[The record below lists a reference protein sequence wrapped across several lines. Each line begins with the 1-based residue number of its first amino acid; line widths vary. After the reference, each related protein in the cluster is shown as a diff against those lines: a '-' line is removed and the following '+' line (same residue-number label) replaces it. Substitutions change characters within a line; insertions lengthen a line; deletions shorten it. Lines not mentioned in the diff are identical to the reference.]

1 MKFGLTIIAGFG
13 FLLKQVMN
21 KKGIVYLIGAGP
33 GDRGLITIKG
43 KELLQKADVI
53 VYDYLVNVDLLEYA
67 KESAEILYVG
77 KKSGQK
83 EMAQSSINALLVRK
97 ASKGNIVARL
107 KGGDPFTF
115 GRGGEEAEALQAK
128 KISFEIIPGVSSVSA
143 VPTYGGISLT
153 HRDFTSSFA
162 VVTGHEDPLKKKSNI
177 PWDAL
182 SQIGTVVFLMGVSK
196 LKKNM
201 GELIK
206 AGKNPETPVAII
218 TWGTYPQQ
226 RTLTG
231 TIENISDLVKK
242 HKEITSPGI
251 VVVGEVVKL
260 REIINW
266 YETKELFGKT
276 IVVTRPKSQAYDFI
290 KLLEA
295 QGANVI
301 PFPTIEITPPTSY
314 KALDKAINSIEQYDW
329 IVFTSVNGV
338 KSFFNRLKELNKD
351 IRELHRAKI
360 AAIGEVTAKE
370 IKNLG
375 IKVDVVPNDFKA
387 EGLIRI
393 FKNEKIKDSKILI
406 PRAKVARDILPESLV
421 KIGAKVQVVTTY
433 ITKQPG
439 KAKARNMIKLLNEE
453 KIDMIT
459 FTSSSTVRNFF
470 ELIPDFKQKKNR
482 PLLASIGPITANTL
496 EELGYKSTIIPKKYT
511 VDDLANNI
519 VDYFTMKNL
528 K

>member
-1 MKFGLTIIAGFG
+1 MSKTA
-13 FLLKQVMN
+13 
-21 KKGIVYLIGAGP
+21 IVYLIGAGP

-43 KELLQKADVI
+43 KELLQEADVI
-53 VYDYLVNVDLLEYA
+53 VYDYLVNADLLEYV

-83 EMAQSSINALLVRK
+83 EMTQSNINALLVKK
-97 ASKGNIVARL
+97 ASQGNIVARL

-128 KISFEIIPGVSSVSA
+128 NIPFEIVPGVSSVSA
-143 VPTYGGISLT
+143 VPTYSGISLT

-162 VVTGHEDPLKKKSNI
+162 VVTGHEDPLKKKSSI

-182 SQIGTVVFLMGVSK
+182 SQIGTVVFLMGVRK
-196 LKKNM
+196 LKENM
-201 GELIK
+201 AELVK

-226 RTLTG
+226 KTLTG
-231 TIENISDLVKK
+231 TVKNISDLVKQ

-266 YETKELFGKT
+266 YETKPLFGKT
-276 IVVTRPKSQAYDFI
+276 IVVTRPKSQAYEFI
-290 KLLEA
+290 KLLEE
-295 QGANVI
+295 QGANII
-301 PFPTIEITPPTSY
+301 PFPTIQIFPPTSY

-360 AAIGEVTAKE
+360 ATIGEVTAKE
-370 IKNLG
+370 IENLG

-387 EGLIRI
+387 EGLLRI
-393 FKNEKIKDSKILI
+393 FKKEKIKDSKMLI
-406 PRAKVARDILPESLV
+406 PRAKVARDILPESLM
-421 KIGAKVQVVTTY
+421 KIGAKVDVVTAY
-433 ITKQPG
+433 VTKQPPKT
-439 KAKARNMIKLLNEE
+439 KAKNITKLLNEN

-459 FTSSSTVRNFF
+459 FTSSSTARNFF

-482 PLLASIGPITANTL
+482 PLFASIGPITAKTL
-496 EELGYKSTIIPKKYT
+496 GESGFKSTIIPKKYT
-511 VDDLANNI
+511 VGELAKDI
-519 VDYFTMKNL
+519 VEYFTMKNF

>member
-1 MKFGLTIIAGFG
+1 MSKT
-13 FLLKQVMN
+13 
-21 KKGIVYLIGAGP
+21 GIVYLIGAGP
-33 GDRGLITIKG
+33 GDRGLLTIKG

-53 VYDYLVNVDLLEYA
+53 VYDYLVNADLLEYA
-67 KESAEILYVG
+67 KDSAEILYVG
-77 KKSGQK
+77 KKAGQK
-83 EMAQSSINALLVRK
+83 EMTQGSINSLIVRK
-97 ASKGNIVARL
+97 AKSGNIVARL

-128 KISFEIIPGVSSVSA
+128 QIPFEIVPGVSSVSA

-162 VVTGHEDPLKKKSNI
+162 VVTGHKDPSKEKSNI

-182 SQIGTVVFLMGVSK
+182 SQIGTVVFLMGVNK
-196 LKKNM
+196 LKENM
-201 GELIK
+201 TELNK
-206 AGKNPETPVAII
+206 AGKSPKTPVAII

-231 TIENISDLVKK
+231 TIENISDLAKK
-242 HKEITSPGI
+242 HKEITPPGI

-266 YETKELFGKT
+266 YESKPLFGKT
-276 IVVTRPKSQAYDFI
+276 VIVTRPKSQAPEFT
-290 KLLEA
+290 KLLEE
-295 QGANVI
+295 QGAYVI
-301 PFPTIEITPPTSY
+301 TFPTIEIAPPSSH

-338 KSFFNRLKELNKD
+338 KSFFERLKKLDKD
-351 IRELHRAKI
+351 VRELHRAKI
-360 AAIGEVTAKE
+360 AAIGEVTAQE
-370 IKNLG
+370 IENMG
-375 IKVDVVPNDFKA
+375 IKVDIVPNDFKA

-393 FKNEKIKDSKILI
+393 FKKKEIRDCKILI
-406 PRAKVARDILPESLV
+406 PRAKVARDILPQSLV
-421 KIGAKVQVVTTY
+421 KMGAKVDVVTAY

-439 KAKARNMIKLLNEE
+439 KAKTKNIIKLLGED

-459 FTSSSTVRNFF
+459 FTSSSTARNFF
-470 ELIPDFKQKKNR
+470 DLMPDFKQKKNR
-482 PLLASIGPITANTL
+482 PLFASIGPITAKTVRDS
-496 EELGYKSTIIPKKYT
+496 GYKSAVVPKQYT
-511 VDDLANNI
+511 VEYLASDI
-519 VDYFTMKNL
+519 VDYFSKINL